1 MFKKT
6 EKEVWIFDAEWV
18 PDPAAGRRAYN
29 LPADMIDSAVVAH
42 MFAKAG
48 ATVENPR
55 PFLKTVLCRVV
66 SISAMVRTV
75 APDGAITLR
84 ISSLPKADAMDS
96 TEATIINAF
105 LTNLGKRKPQLVGF
119 NSINADIMI
128 LLQRALVNGLR
139 LPDFCAR
146 PNKPWEGV
154 DYFANGSDSN
164 VDLQN
169 VFGTYGK
176 GTPSL
181 HELATASGIPGK
193 LGTDGQAVYDLWAA
207 GNIRSIIQY
216 NETDAITT
224 YLVWLRAAHLG
235 GHITTDQYQSE
246 QVLLEQLL
254 SDSAA
259 DPANHHLAEYLAA
272 WKAMRF

>member
-1 MFKKT
+1 MFKT
-6 EKEVWIFDAEWV
+6 IGKEVWIFDAEWV
-18 PDPAAGRRAYN
+18 PDPQAGRRAYN
-29 LPADMIDSAVVAH
+29 LPATMVDADVVDQ
-42 MFAKAG
+42 MWIKAG
-48 ATVENPR
+48 ATEDKPR
-55 PFLKTVLCRVV
+55 PFLKTILCRVV
-66 SISAMVRTV
+66 SISAIVRTA
-75 APDGAITLR
+75 APDGAVTLR
-84 ISSLPKADAMDS
+84 ISSLPKSDAMDS
-96 TEATIINAF
+96 SEATIINAF
-105 LTNLGKRKPQLVGF
+105 LGNLGKRKPQLVGF

-128 LLQRALVNGLR
+128 LTQRALVNGLR

-164 VDLQN
+164 IDLQN
-169 VFGTYGK
+169 VFGAYGK

-235 GHITTDQYQSE
+235 GHLTTEAYASE
-246 QVLLEQLL
+246 QALLESYLTGL
-254 SDSAA
+254 AV
-259 DPANHHLAEYLAA
+259 DPANHHLTEYLAA